1 MNVLSQL
8 ALTLC
13 YLSVA
18 VTVMSL
24 FVPQKRTRKIF
35 CFVIGLFVIASIV
48 LGVRNLTISEDI
60 DLSDLNTAQ
69 MPEYSESDYN
79 DMILRR
85 TADNLVKAT
94 DEILR
99 SEGIEAEDIRL
110 SLKISDEGRIYVDR
124 AVIYI
129 SEDDLLRRQE
139 IKSIIS
145 RNLSKEPL
153 VYVQKEV
160 ERTDEE

>member
-8 ALTLC
+8 ALMLC

-35 CFVIGLFVIASIV
+35 GFVIGLFVIASIV

-69 MPEYSESDYN
+69 MPAYSESDYN
-79 DMILRR
+79 DMILRQ